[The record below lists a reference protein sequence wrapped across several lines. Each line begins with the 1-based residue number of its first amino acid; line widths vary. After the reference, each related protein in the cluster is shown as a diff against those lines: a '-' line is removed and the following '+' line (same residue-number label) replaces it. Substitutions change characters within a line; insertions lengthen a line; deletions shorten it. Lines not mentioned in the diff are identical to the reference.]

1 METFLEFTFETS
13 EDEGFNG
20 WLLTLDTQII
30 LGGVSADAS
39 EDMSEDMSADMSA
52 DIFHPMFCN
61 LTSFFRMF

>member
-30 LGGVSADAS
+30 LGGASADAS
-39 EDMSEDMSADMSA
+39 EDMSA

-61 LTSFFRMF
+61 LLSFFRMF